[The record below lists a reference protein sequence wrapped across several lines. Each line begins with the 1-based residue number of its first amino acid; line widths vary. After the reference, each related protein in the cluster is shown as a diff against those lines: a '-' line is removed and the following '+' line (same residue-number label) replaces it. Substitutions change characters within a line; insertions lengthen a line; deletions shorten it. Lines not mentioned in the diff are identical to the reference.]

1 MMQHV
6 LTSMNEVISNQ
17 YDSSHKALDIVSSD
31 RKETDIVSL
40 EDGTVETVVNNTLG
54 PNHNSKGNAT
64 YGNYVK
70 VKQTNGK
77 TALYAHLKYNSIK
90 VNKGQYITK
99 GTVIGT
105 MGETGNAYGRHL
117 HLEIRNENNVREN
130 PIVYLQT
137 PGQSESA
144 VQTTEKKEE
153 SAPQTN
159 LSLENTENN
168 VSENSNTPSSNTS
181 NNNQTINGYPTN
193 TFYLHNPTY
202 KHGSIVDALKQ
213 IGINS
218 SYSYRKSLAQKNGIT
233 NYHGSYSQNVKLLN
247 LLKQGKLI
255 KA

>member
-6 LTSMNEVISNQ
+6 LSSMNEVISNN
-17 YDSSHKALDIVSSD
+17 YDSSHKALDIVSGD
-31 RKETDIVSL
+31 RKETDIISL
-40 EDGTVETVVNNTLG
+40 EDGTVETVVNNTKG
-54 PNHNSKGNAT
+54 PNHNSKGLAT
-64 YGNYVK
+64 YGNFVK

-117 HLEIRNENNVREN
+117 HLEIVNENGTKEN
-130 PIVYLQT
+130 PIVYLQAPSEEQNEQPEEAKQNSQT
-137 PGQSESA
+137 P
-144 VQTTEKKEE
+144 
-153 SAPQTN
+153 
-159 LSLENTENN
+159 SLKNTETTSTTPQN
-168 VSENSNTPSSNTS
+168 VEIDSNSNSKISTYQN
-181 NNNQTINGYPTN
+181 TN
-193 TFYLHNPTY
+193 TTTIYLSNQNY

-218 SYSYRKSLAQKNGIT
+218 SYSYRKSLAQKNGIQ
-233 NYHGSYSQNVKLLN
+233 NYHGSYSQNVKMLN